1 MANATF
7 SVPIRPLLEPNQP
20 ATIDDRKRFG
30 GETMGKILVGM
41 AAAALWFV
49 LSQAADAERLCQE
62 VCDNGVCV
70 SRCVDNPDS
79 NTIVRERD
87 RGPGVELEAPSLQAP
102 SPQAPSRY

>member
-7 SVPIRPLLEPNQP
+7 SVPIRPLLEPNHP

-30 GETMGKILVGM
+30 GETMGKILIGM

-49 LSQAADAERLCQE
+49 LSQAANAERLCQE
-62 VCDNGVCV
+62 VCDNGICV

-87 RGPGVELEAPSLQAP
+87 RGPGGELQAPSLQAP
-102 SPQAPSRY
+102 SRY

>member
-1 MANATF
+1 
-7 SVPIRPLLEPNQP
+7 
-20 ATIDDRKRFG
+20 
-30 GETMGKILVGM
+30 MGKILVGM

-49 LSQAADAERLCQE
+49 LSQAANAERLCQE

-87 RGPGVELEAPSLQAP
+87 RGPGVEL
-102 SPQAPSRY
+102 QAPSRAMAPSRY